1 MLKNSGYSKNFRAE
15 VLMSGLAGYRKILA
29 ADKSGVRPMY
39 RLKKWQVTARRKDK
53 QKKQKNWLGKFWK
66 SCIFVPP
73 TPGSV
78 LKKEMQRKEE
88 EL

>member
-1 MLKNSGYSKNFRAE
+1 
-15 VLMSGLAGYRKILA
+15 MSGLAGYRKILA

-39 RLKKWQVTARRKDK
+39 RLKKWQVTARQKDK
-53 QKKQKNWLGKFWK
+53 QKKQKNWLGAFWK